1 MKIQTLQIKD
11 LTPDPQNARQHDDKN
26 LKAIQGSLKEF
37 GQRKPIVITE
47 AGVIVAGNGTVEAAK
62 RLGWL
67 EIQAVTVPGDWTPE
81 QTKAFALADNRT
93 AELASWSP
101 EVLASQLVELEAAG
115 FEIEEFGFEKIEVA
129 EEPREIVEDK
139 VPESAPQRSSL
150 GDIWQLGR
158 HRLMVGD
165 ATREQ
170 DVKKLMSGEKASLV
184 FTDPPYG
191 VEYTDSLGRSIKN
204 DELIDEGLEK
214 FLFQAFKCAAESSE
228 QDTAWYVFHSDRFS
242 CEFASAMKR
251 AGVRVRQQIIWV
263 KGEGVEGTSRIKAPA
278 IGGSHFRF
286 LHEPIWYGSTGTPFN
301 LGDRTT
307 TTVWTVSRP
316 TTGTFHPTQ
325 KPIPLIVIA
334 LKNSSEKGSIVLDLF
349 GGSGSTLIACEQTD
363 RRAFLMEL
371 DPKYCDVII
380 TRWETLTGQKA
391 ELLDSKTP

>member
-1 MKIQTLQIKD
+1 MKIETLQIKD
-11 LTPDPQNARQHDDKN
+11 LRPDPNNARQHDEKN

-37 GQRKPIVITE
+37 GQRKPIVINDSF
-47 AGVIVAGNGTVEAAK
+47 VVVAGNGTVEAAK
-62 RLGWL
+62 RLGWTKI
-67 EIQAVTVPGDWTPE
+67 ECVQVPGDWTAA

-93 AELASWSP
+93 AELAAWSP
-101 EVLASQLVELEAAG
+101 EVLAAQLVELEASG
-115 FEIEEFGFEKIEVA
+115 FQIEEFGFEKIEVA
-129 EEPREIVEDK
+129 EEPREIVEDE

-150 GDIWQLGR
+150 GDVWELGN

-165 ATREQ
+165 ATKEQ
-170 DVKKLMSGEKASLV
+170 NVKKLMDSEKASLV

-204 DELIDEGLEK
+204 DELVGQALEE
-214 FLFQAFKCAAESSE
+214 FLLKAFKCAVDSSKE
-228 QDTAWYVFHSDRFS
+228 DTAWYVFHSDRFS
-242 CEFASAMKR
+242 CEFASAMKK
-251 AGVRVRQQIIWV
+251 AGVKVRQQIIWV
-263 KGEGVEGTSRIKAPA
+263 KGEGVEGSSRIKAPA

-334 LKNSSEKGSIVLDLF
+334 LKNSSERGSIVLDLF
-349 GGSGSTLIACEQTD
+349 GGSGSTLIACEQTN

-371 DPKYCDVII
+371 DPKYSDVII
-380 TRWETLTGQKA
+380 ARWENLTGQTAK
-391 ELLDSKTP
+391 LVSKTP